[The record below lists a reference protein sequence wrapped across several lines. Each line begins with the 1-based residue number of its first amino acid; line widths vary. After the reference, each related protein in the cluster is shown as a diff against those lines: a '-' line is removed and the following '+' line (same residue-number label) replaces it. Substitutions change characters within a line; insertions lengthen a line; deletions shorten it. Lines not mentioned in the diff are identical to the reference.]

1 MILFWIL
8 YRKVSLKYHRSVIGA
23 LMAFYRKSY
32 GFSSKHQSVFLS
44 KTTQIPLK
52 FQWNT
57 IIDKLF
63 CISITSVSYHD
74 CFCSCLGYGS
84 CPLGASSV
92 PHLSEQRYPIGQ
104 ASCPFLCLF
113 DLFFWKACRFI
124 IILQLGIS
132 FRTFKLSSRT
142 YWLCVDTLR
151 DLHLNDN
158 AAMGVFLKLLKSSTT
173 CFLHFYINLFC
184 IKKILCNF
192 AKSKKW
198 CLCNKKKTTYYKK
211 ALALYSCFQKIAK
224 FEWSS

>member
-92 PHLSEQRYPIGQ
+92 PHLSKQRSPIGQ

-113 DLFFWKACRFI
+113 DLFFWKARCLI
-124 IILQLGIS
+124 IMANPQVGRQP
-132 FRTFKLSSRT
+132 FR
-142 YWLCVDTLR
+142 YADYDT
-151 DLHLNDN
+151 
-158 AAMGVFLKLLKSSTT
+158 
-173 CFLHFYINLFC
+173 
-184 IKKILCNF
+184 CNF
-192 AKSKKW
+192 PKCDVLLRQGWFLAKDKMHVAPIFK
-198 CLCNKKKTTYYKK
+198 
-211 ALALYSCFQKIAK
+211 
-224 FEWSS
+224 

>member
-1 MILFWIL
+1 MKCYQDTTKNPGITICFFLKKSVKVSFSGVLDVSKVHQLNELGVMILFWIL

-52 FQWNT
+52 FHRHV
-57 IIDKLF
+57 IMDKVF
-63 CISITSVSYHD
+63 CISITSVFILLKFLLLFLHET
-74 CFCSCLGYGS
+74 

-92 PHLSEQRYPIGQ
+92 PHLSKQRSPIGQ

-113 DLFFWKACRFI
+113 DLFFRKACRFI

-142 YWLCVDTLR
+142 C
-151 DLHLNDN
+151 
-158 AAMGVFLKLLKSSTT
+158 
-173 CFLHFYINLFC
+173 
-184 IKKILCNF
+184 
-192 AKSKKW
+192 
-198 CLCNKKKTTYYKK
+198 
-211 ALALYSCFQKIAK
+211 
-224 FEWSS
+224 

>member
-1 MILFWIL
+1 M
-8 YRKVSLKYHRSVIGA
+8 
-23 LMAFYRKSY
+23 
-32 GFSSKHQSVFLS
+32 
-44 KTTQIPLK
+44 
-52 FQWNT
+52 
-57 IIDKLF
+57 F

-92 PHLSEQRYPIGQ
+92 PLLGKHRAPIGQ

-113 DLFFWKACRFI
+113 DLFFRKACRFI
-124 IILQLGIS
+124 IILQLGI
-132 FRTFKLSSRT
+132 SSRT

-158 AAMGVFLKLLKSSTT
+158 AAMGVFLKLLISSTT

-192 AKSKKW
+192 AKSKK
-198 CLCNKKKTTYYKK
+198 
-211 ALALYSCFQKIAK
+211 
-224 FEWSS
+224 

>member
-1 MILFWIL
+1 MMILFWIL

-52 FQWNT
+52 FHRHV
-57 IIDKLF
+57 IIDKVF
-63 CISITSVSYHD
+63 CIFITSVFILLKFLLLFLHET
-74 CFCSCLGYGS
+74 

-92 PHLSEQRYPIGQ
+92 PHLSKQRSPIGQ

-184 IKKILCNF
+184 IKKIL
-192 AKSKKW
+192 W
-198 CLCNKKKTTYYKK
+198 
-211 ALALYSCFQKIAK
+211 
-224 FEWSS
+224 

>member
-1 MILFWIL
+1 MHIHYERIHSI
-8 YRKVSLKYHRSVIGA
+8 K
-23 LMAFYRKSY
+23 AFVT
-32 GFSSKHQSVFLS
+32 VFGM
-44 KTTQIPLK
+44 KRA
-52 FQWNT
+52 
-57 IIDKLF
+57 
-63 CISITSVSYHD
+63 H
-74 CFCSCLGYGS
+74 LGQAA
-84 CPLGASSV
+84 CPKWVSSV
-92 PHLSEQRYPIGQ
+92 PLLGKHR
-104 ASCPFLCLF
+104 AHFLCLF
-113 DLFFWKACRFI
+113 DLFFRKARCFI